1 MHKERTDDA
10 RRLSVCVLT
19 VSDTRTEEDDNSGRL
34 IRETMEAAGHTIY
47 SRQICPDDK
56 NAILKAVESWIGKK
70 SVDVIVITGGTGIS
84 YRDVTIETIRPFFTK
99 ELNGFGELF
108 RYISYAE
115 DVGSKALLS
124 RAAAG
129 AVGEKV
135 LFALPGSVKAVRLA
149 LDRLVMPELMHIHDE
164 LTKHL

>member
-1 MHKERTDDA
+1 MHKERPET
-10 RRLSVCVLT
+10 LEKLNVCVLT

-34 IRETMEAAGHTIY
+34 IREQMEQAGHAIY
-47 SRQICPDDK
+47 ARQVCPDDK
-56 NAILKAVESWIGKK
+56 NAILKVVESWIGKK
-70 SVDVIVITGGTGIS
+70 EVDAIVITGGTGIS

-99 ELNGFGELF
+99 ELSGFGELF

-135 LFALPGSVKAVRLA
+135 LFALPGSVKAVALA
-149 LDRLVMPELMHIHDE
+149 MDRLVMPELMHIHYE

>member
-1 MHKERTDDA
+1 MKRK
-10 RRLSVCVLT
+10 LNVCVLT

-34 IRETMEAAGHTIY
+34 IREKVEEAGHEVIA
-47 SRQICPDDK
+47 RVICPDDK
-56 NAILKAVESWIGKK
+56 NAILKVVESWIGKK
-70 SVDVIVITGGTGIS
+70 DANAIIITGGTGIS

-99 ELNGFGELF
+99 ELTGFGELF

-129 AVGEKV
+129 AVGEKI
-135 LFALPGSVKAVRLA
+135 LFALPGSVKAVGLA
-149 LDRLVMPELMHIHDE
+149 MDRLVMPELLHIHYE

>member
-1 MHKERTDDA
+1 MHKEETGQSEK
-10 RRLSVCVLT
+10 LNICILT
-19 VSDTRTEEDDNSGRL
+19 VSDTRTEADDNSGRL
-34 IRETMEAAGHTIY
+34 IRDQMEDAGHTIFA
-47 SRQICPDDK
+47 RQICPDDK

-70 SVDVIVITGGTGIS
+70 EADVIVITGGTGIS
-84 YRDVTIETIRPFFTK
+84 YRDVTIETVRPFFTK

-129 AVGEKV
+129 AIGEKV
-135 LFALPGSVKAVRLA
+135 LFALPGSVKAVALA
-149 LDRLVMPELMHIHDE
+149 LDRLILPELTHIHNE

>member
-1 MHKERTDDA
+1 MQKENLDMKRK
-10 RRLSVCVLT
+10 LNVCVLT

-34 IRETMEAAGHTIY
+34 ICEKLGEAGHEVIA
-47 SRQICPDDK
+47 RIICPDDK

-70 SVDVIVITGGTGIS
+70 DANAIIITGGTGIS

-99 ELNGFGELF
+99 ELTGFGELF

-135 LFALPGSVKAVRLA
+135 LFALPGSVKAVALA
-149 LDRLVMPELMHIHDE
+149 MERLVMPELLHIHYE

>member
-1 MHKERTDDA
+1 MHKERPETIEK
-10 RRLSVCVLT
+10 LNVCVLT
-19 VSDTRTEEDDNSGRL
+19 VSDTRTDEDDNSGRH
-34 IRETMEAAGHTIY
+34 IREQMEQAGHSIFA
-47 SRQICPDDK
+47 RKICQDDK
-56 NAILKAVESWIGKK
+56 NTILKVVESWIGKK
-70 SVDVIVITGGTGIS
+70 EVDAIVITGGTGIS

-99 ELNGFGELF
+99 ELTGFGELF

-129 AVGEKV
+129 AIGEKV
-135 LFALPGSVKAVRLA
+135 LFALPGSIKAVTLA
-149 LDRLVMPELMHIHDE
+149 MDRLVMPELMHIHYE

>member
-1 MHKERTDDA
+1 M
-10 RRLSVCVLT
+10 
-19 VSDTRTEEDDNSGRL
+19 
-34 IRETMEAAGHTIY
+34 
-47 SRQICPDDK
+47 
-56 NAILKAVESWIGKK
+56 
-70 SVDVIVITGGTGIS
+70 
-84 YRDVTIETIRPFFTK
+84 TIETIRPFFTK
-99 ELNGFGELF
+99 ELTGFGELF

-135 LFALPGSVKAVRLA
+135 VFALPGSVKAVALA
-149 LDRLVMPELMHIHDE
+149 LDRLVMPELMHIHYE

>member
-1 MHKERTDDA
+1 MHKEVGNINDK
-10 RRLSVCVLT
+10 LNVCVLT

-34 IRETMEAAGHTIY
+34 IRERIQEAGHEVIA
-47 SRQICPDDK
+47 RVICPDDK

-70 SVDVIVITGGTGIS
+70 EADAIIITGGTGIS

-99 ELNGFGELF
+99 ELTGFGELF

-135 LFALPGSVKAVRLA
+135 LFALPGSVKAVTLA
-149 LDRLVMPELMHIHDE
+149 MDRLVMPELMHIHYE

>member
-1 MHKERTDDA
+1 MHKERTDDP

-34 IRETMEAAGHTIY
+34 IRETMEEAGHTIY

-56 NAILKAVESWIGKK
+56 NAILKAVESWVGKK
-70 SVDVIVITGGTGIS
+70 TVDVIVITGGTGIS